1 MAAGMAEQEPQ
12 RLMRTSNLQ
21 GLSANE
27 VEVRRKQGQGN
38 VAPLKTSR
46 SYFQIV
52 RENVFI
58 PVNNFMFVLGIALLL
73 LRQYSDALLS
83 VGVVSFNILVSVVQE
98 IRAKRTLDRIALLTR
113 PKATVIREGQELQVD
128 PGELVI
134 DDILVVRPGDQIV
147 VDGVLV
153 GDGRMEVDEA
163 LLTGESDLISKHT
176 GDEVYSGSFCVTGSA
191 SYQAVRVGAKTV
203 ASQLT
208 TGARAF
214 RRMYT
219 PLQHEINVFI
229 QSILLVALFF
239 ELLLVVDA
247 LFSHFILVQSVKMAV
262 VIFGI
267 VPKGLI
273 LAISVAYALGAVR
286 IIGKGALVQQA
297 NAVESLSNVD
307 TLCLDKTG
315 TLTTNNMTLDNVHA
329 LNIDESELLRLLGNY
344 VASLTTGNVTS
355 EAIGAAY
362 SGQALHASEEV
373 PFSSARKWSALSF
386 DDDALQGV
394 YVLGAP
400 EAILPPERTD
410 IYVEAFVD
418 EETKQGRRV
427 LLFAR
432 SSSAAPLLDST
443 GEPVLPDDLIP
454 LGLISLRDELRPQAL
469 ETLASFAEAGI
480 QLKIISGDHPQTVAA
495 LAKQVGLD
503 SNDIKVVSGEDLSDL
518 DAAQLA
524 QVAEETTIFGRI
536 TPQQKEHLVQALRS
550 RNHYVAMIGDGVNDV
565 LSLKQADLGIA
576 MNGGSQATR
585 SVADIVLLRDS
596 FESLPEVFHEGQRI
610 RNGMQNI
617 LKLFLTRVLYMT
629 ILLVGTIIVDGFPLV
644 PKQNAILT
652 FITEGVPT
660 LGLATWTHP
669 GPSPRNRLYRSFL
682 HFVIPAATTL
692 SLAGLGVFF
701 AALAITSQLPAAQSA
716 LTTFAVVC
724 GLLLI
729 PFVVPP
735 TKAWV
740 GGNLL
745 SGDWRPTLMAI
756 GLFAGYVILLFIPP
770 LRGIFEIRTLPIGVY
785 ALIGVVAMV
794 WALTL
799 RLIWRKRLL
808 ERFLQVDWG
817 D

>member
-1 MAAGMAEQEPQ
+1 MAAGMAEQGSQ
-12 RLMRTSNLQ
+12 GIIRIQNLQ
-21 GLSANE
+21 GLTASE
-27 VEVRRKQGQGN
+27 VEVRRKQGQAN

-73 LRQYSDALLS
+73 LGQYSDALLS
-83 VGVVSFNILVSVVQE
+83 VGVVTFNILVSVVQE
-98 IRAKRTLDRIALLTR
+98 IRAKRTLDRIALLSR
-113 PKATVIREGQELQVD
+113 PKAAVIREGQERQVD
-128 PGELVI
+128 PGDLVI

-147 VDGVLV
+147 VDGVVV
-153 GDGRMEVDEA
+153 GDGRMEVDES
-163 LLTGESDLISKHT
+163 LLTGESDLISKRT
-176 GDEVYSGSFCVTGSA
+176 GDAVYSGSFCVTGSA
-191 SYQAVRVGAKTV
+191 RYQAVQVGAKTV

-208 TGARAF
+208 VGARAF

-219 PLQHEINVFI
+219 PLQHDINVFI
-229 QSILLVALFF
+229 QAILLLALFF

-286 IIGKGALVQQA
+286 IVGKGALVQQA

-315 TLTTNNMTLDNVHA
+315 TLTTNNMALERVHV
-329 LNIDESELLRLLGNY
+329 LNIDESELLYLLGNY
-344 VASLTTGNVTS
+344 VASLSAGNVTS
-355 EAIGAAY
+355 EAIGAAC
-362 SGQALHASEEV
+362 SGQALQVSEEV
-373 PFSSARKWSALSF
+373 PFSSTRKWSALSF

-400 EAILPPERTD
+400 EVLLPSAPPSTD
-410 IYVEAFVD
+410 LATLVD
-418 EETKQGRRV
+418 EETALGRRV
-427 LLFAR
+427 LLFAQ
-432 SSSAAPLLDST
+432 SSTHAHLLDSS
-443 GEPVLPDDLIP
+443 GEPRLPEDLTP
-454 LGLISLRDELRPQAL
+454 LGLVSLRDELRPQAL
-469 ETLASFAEAGI
+469 ETLTSFAEVGI
-480 QLKIISGDHPQTVAA
+480 QLKIISGDHPKTVAA

-503 SNDIKVVSGEDLSDL
+503 SNDIKVVSGEGLAEMDM
-518 DAAQLA
+518 AQLA
-524 QVAEETTIFGRI
+524 LVAEETTIFGRI
-536 TPQQKEHLVQALRS
+536 TPQQKERLVQALRS
-550 RNHYVAMIGDGVNDV
+550 RDHYVAMIGDGVNDV

-576 MNGGSQATR
+576 MNSGSQATR

-596 FESLPEVFHEGQRI
+596 FESLPQVFHEGQRI

-629 ILLVGTIIVDGFPLV
+629 ILLVGTTIVDGFPLV

-652 FITEGVPT
+652 FFTEGIPT

-669 GPSPRNRLYRSFL
+669 GPSPRRYLYRSFL
-682 HFVIPAATTL
+682 HFIIPAATTL

-701 AALAITSQLPAAQSA
+701 AVLSWTSQLTAAQSA

-740 GGNLL
+740 GGNTL
-745 SGDWRPTLMAI
+745 SSDWRPTLMAL
-756 GLFAGYVILLFIPP
+756 GLLVGYGVMLAIPP
-770 LRGIFEIRTLPIGVY
+770 LGAIFEIRQLPIGVY
-785 ALIGVVAMV
+785 ILIGVVAV
-794 WALTL
+794 IWGLTL
-799 RLIWRKRLL
+799 RWIWRKRLL
-808 ERFLQVDWG
+808 ERYLQVDWSI
-817 D
+817 

>member
-1 MAAGMAEQEPQ
+1 MTTGTGQEFQ
-12 RLMRTSNLQ
+12 GIIRIQNLQ
-21 GLSANE
+21 GLTASE
-27 VEVRRKQGQGN
+27 VEVRRKQGHGN

-83 VGVVSFNILVSVVQE
+83 VGVVTFNILVSVVQE

-113 PKATVIREGQELQVD
+113 PKATVIREGQEHQVD
-128 PGELVI
+128 PSELVI

-147 VDGVLV
+147 VDGVVV
-153 GDGRMEVDEA
+153 GDGRMEVDES

-176 GDEVYSGSFCVTGSA
+176 GDTVYSGSFCVTGKA
-191 SYQAVRVGAKTV
+191 CYQAVQVGTKTV
-203 ASQLT
+203 ASQIT
-208 TGARAF
+208 AGARAF
-214 RRMYT
+214 RRIYT
-219 PLQHEINVFI
+219 PLQHDVNVFI
-229 QSILLVALFF
+229 QAILLVALFF
-239 ELLLVVDA
+239 ELLLVIDA

-315 TLTTNNMTLDNVHA
+315 TLTTNNMALENVHA
-329 LNIDESELLRLLGNY
+329 LNSDKSELLRLLGNY
-344 VASLTTGNVTS
+344 VASLATGNVTS
-355 EAIGAAY
+355 EAIGAAC
-362 SGQALHASEEV
+362 SGQALHVSEEA

-386 DDDALQGV
+386 DDDALRGV

-400 EAILPPERTD
+400 EMLLPSVHSGNDFVPL
-410 IYVEAFVD
+410 VD
-418 EETKQGRRV
+418 EETARGRRV
-427 LLFAR
+427 LLFAQ
-432 SSSAAPLLDST
+432 SSALVPLLNSA
-443 GEPVLPDDLIP
+443 GEPCLPEDLTP
-454 LGLISLRDELRPQAL
+454 LGLVSLRDELRPQAL
-469 ETLASFAEAGI
+469 ETLTSFAEAGI
-480 QLKIISGDHPQTVAA
+480 KLKIISGDHPQTVAA

-503 SNDIKVVSGEDLSDL
+503 SNDIKVVSGEELPEMDM
-518 DAAQLA
+518 AQLA
-524 QVAEETTIFGRI
+524 QIAEETTIFGRI
-536 TPQQKEHLVQALRS
+536 TPQQKERLVQALRS
-550 RNHYVAMIGDGVNDV
+550 RDHYVAMIGDGVNDV

-576 MNGGSQATR
+576 MNSGSQASR

-596 FESLPEVFHEGQRI
+596 FESLPQVFHEGQRI

-629 ILLVGTIIVDGFPLV
+629 ILLVGTTIADGFPLV

-652 FITEGVPT
+652 FVTEGIPT

-669 GPSPRNRLYRSFL
+669 GPSSRSRLFHSFL
-682 HFVIPAATTL
+682 HFIIPAATTL

-701 AALAITSQLPAAQSA
+701 GVLAFTSQLTAAQSA

-740 GGNLL
+740 GGNAL
-745 SGDWRPTLMAI
+745 SGDWRPTLMAL
-756 GLFAGYVILLFIPP
+756 GLFAGYGVFLAIPP
-770 LRGIFEIRTLPIGVY
+770 LRGIFEISPLPIGVY
-785 ALIGVVAMV
+785 ALIGAISVV

-817 D
+817 A

>member
-1 MAAGMAEQEPQ
+1 MTTGTTEQGSQGMV
-12 RLMRTSNLQ
+12 RISILQ
-21 GLSANE
+21 GLTASE

-46 SYFQIV
+46 SYLQIV

-73 LRQYSDALLS
+73 LGQYSDALLS
-83 VGVVSFNILVSVVQE
+83 VGVVTFNILVSVVQE

-113 PKATVIREGQELQVD
+113 PKATVIREGQERQVD

-147 VDGVLV
+147 VDGVVV
-153 GDGRMEVDEA
+153 GDGRMEVDES
-163 LLTGESDLISKHT
+163 LLTGESDLISKRT
-176 GDEVYSGSFCVTGSA
+176 EDAVYSGSFCVTGSA
-191 SYQAVRVGAKTV
+191 CYQAVQVGAKTV

-208 TGARAF
+208 AGARAF

-219 PLQHEINVFI
+219 PLQHDINVFI
-229 QSILLVALFF
+229 QAILLVALFF

-273 LAISVAYALGAVR
+273 LAISLAYALGAVR

-315 TLTTNNMTLDNVHA
+315 TLTTNNMALDKVHA
-329 LNIDESELLRLLGNY
+329 LDIDEPELLRLLGNY
-344 VASLTTGNVTS
+344 VASLSVGNVTS
-355 EAIGAAY
+355 EAIGMAC
-362 SGQALHASEEV
+362 SGQALHVSEEA

-400 EAILPPERTD
+400 EVLLSPQHTGIDLAAL
-410 IYVEAFVD
+410 VD
-418 EETKQGRRV
+418 EETARGRRV
-427 LLFAR
+427 LLFAQ
-432 SSSAAPLLDST
+432 SSQLAPLLDTT
-443 GEPVLPDDLIP
+443 GEPCLPDDLIP
-454 LGLISLRDELRPQAL
+454 LGLVSLRDELRPQAL
-469 ETLASFAEAGI
+469 ETLASFVEAGI

-503 SNDIKVVSGEDLSDL
+503 SNDIKVVSGEDLAEMDMV
-518 DAAQLA
+518 QLA

-536 TPQQKEHLVQALRS
+536 TPQQKERLVQALRS
-550 RNHYVAMIGDGVNDV
+550 RDHYVAMIGDGVNDV

-576 MNGGSQATR
+576 MNSGSQATR

-596 FESLPEVFHEGQRI
+596 FESLPQVFYEGQRI

-629 ILLVGTIIVDGFPLV
+629 ILLVGTTVVDGFPLV

-652 FITEGVPT
+652 FITEGIPT
-660 LGLATWTHP
+660 LGLATWTHS
-669 GPSPRNRLYRSFL
+669 GPPPRSHLYRSFL
-682 HFVIPAATTL
+682 HFIIPAATTL

-701 AALAITSQLPAAQSA
+701 AVLSWTSQLTAAQSA

-729 PFVVPP
+729 PFVAPP

-740 GGNLL
+740 GGNTL
-745 SGDWRPTLMAI
+745 SGDWRPTLMAL
-756 GLFAGYVILLFIPP
+756 GLLVGYGVMLAIPS
-770 LRGIFEIRTLPIGVY
+770 LGAIFEIRPLPIGVY
-785 ALIGVVAMV
+785 ALIGFVAVV
-794 WALTL
+794 WGLTL
-799 RLIWRKRLL
+799 RWIWRKRLL
-808 ERFLQVDWG
+808 ERYLQVDWST
-817 D
+817 